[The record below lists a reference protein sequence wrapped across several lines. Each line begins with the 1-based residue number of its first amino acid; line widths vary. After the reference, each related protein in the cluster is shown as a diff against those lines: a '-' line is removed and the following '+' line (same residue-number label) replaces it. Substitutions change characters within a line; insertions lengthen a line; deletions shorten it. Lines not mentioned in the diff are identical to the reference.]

1 MEWEEL
7 LQKGLC
13 MLDILDNGGKMT
25 IDTIKKEI
33 FNNIG
38 NSINVVH
45 NEGRNKIYE
54 YNGKIVEVYPNIFIV
69 MVSDS
74 KRSFSYYDVLTNT
87 VKISFK
93 CK

>member
-1 MEWEEL
+1 
-7 LQKGLC
+7 
-13 MLDILDNGGKMT
+13 MT
-25 IDTIKKEI
+25 IDTIKKDI
-33 FNNIG
+33 RKNIG
-38 NSINVVH
+38 NSIRLVH

-69 MVSDS
+69 MIEDI
-74 KRSFSYYDVLTNT
+74 KKSFSYYDILTNT

>member
-1 MEWEEL
+1 M
-7 LQKGLC
+7 
-13 MLDILDNGGKMT
+13 N
-25 IDTIKKEI
+25 IDTIKKNI
-33 FNNIG
+33 SKNIG
-38 NSINVVH
+38 NSIKVVH
-45 NEGRNKIYE
+45 NEGRNKINE

-69 MVSDS
+69 MEREA

>member
-1 MEWEEL
+1 
-7 LQKGLC
+7 
-13 MLDILDNGGKMT
+13 MT
-25 IDTIKKEI
+25 IDTIKKNI
-33 FNNIG
+33 SNNIG
-38 NSINVVH
+38 NSIKVVH

-87 VKISFK
+87 VKISIK
-93 CK
+93 RK